1 MQLQEKTFIITG
13 SAGGI
18 GRAIAHACI
27 QEGAQV
33 LLVDRNEAGLHET
46 QRIVGQRS
54 KVHVDDLLDPESA
67 PRIVKS
73 VIDHYGALHGIV
85 NNAALLTRST
95 IETTTP
101 ELFDRVLNVNA
112 KAPLLLIKAGLEYLA
127 KNKGSVVNIG
137 SINAHCGEQPLLA
150 YSMSKGALMTMT
162 RNLGDS
168 LHVQCGVRVNQI
180 NPGWVL
186 TENEYQ
192 IKMGD
197 GLPEDWPS
205 RLPHDLAPSGGL
217 ITPGTI
223 AAAAVFW
230 LSDRSRPISGSVIDM
245 EQYPVIGRYPVKEV
259 T

>member
-1 MQLQEKTFIITG
+1 MQLQGKILIVTG

-18 GRAIAHACI
+18 GRSIARACV
-27 QEGAQV
+27 QEGAKI
-33 LLVDRNEAGLHET
+33 LLVDRNEAGLNET
-46 QRIVGQRS
+46 QSMLGQRNM
-54 KVHVDDLLDPESA
+54 VHVDDLLDPESA
-67 PRIVKS
+67 SRIVKS
-73 VIDHYGALHGIV
+73 VIDHYGELHGIV

-95 IETTTP
+95 IESTTP
-101 ELFDRVLNVNA
+101 ELFDRVVNVNA
-112 KAPLLLIKAGLEYLA
+112 KAPLLLIKAGLKYLA
-127 KNKGSVVNIG
+127 KSKGSVVNIG

-168 LHVQCGVRVNQI
+168 LHVQYGVRVNQV

-186 TENEYQ
+186 TEHEYQ
-192 IKMGD
+192 IKMDD

-205 RLPHDLAPSGGL
+205 RLPHDIAPSGGL
-217 ITPGTI
+217 VSPETI
-223 AAAAVFW
+223 AAAVVFW
-230 LSDRSRPISGSVIDM
+230 LSDQSRPVSGSVIDM

>member
-1 MQLQEKTFIITG
+1 MQLQGKTFIITG

-18 GRAIAHACI
+18 GRVIAHTCI

-33 LLVDRNEAGLHET
+33 LLVDRNEAGLNET
-46 QRIVGQRS
+46 QSMLGQRS
-54 KVHVDDLLDPESA
+54 KVHVDDLMDPESA

-73 VIDHYGALHGIV
+73 AINHYGALHGIV
-85 NNAALLTRST
+85 NNAGLMTRST

-101 ELFDRVLNVNA
+101 ELLDRVIDVNA

-127 KNKGSVVNIG
+127 KSKGSVVNIG
-137 SINAHCGEQPLLA
+137 SINAHCGEPPLLA

-168 LHVQCGVRVNQI
+168 LHVQYGIRVNQI

-186 TENEYQ
+186 TEHEYQ
-192 IKMGD
+192 IKIDD

-205 RLPHDLAPSGGL
+205 RLPHDIAPSGGL
-217 ITPGTI
+217 VMPEAI

-230 LSDRSRPISGSVIDM
+230 LSDHSRPISGSVIDM